1 MVKVVLFRFDSPTV
15 ILKSF
20 LIKKKLTCIFY
31 QVTTTAFGVKYGVN
45 NSKSTF
51 GSLVKVYTLY
61 VFNSQTVISKLL
73 IFNNY

>member
-20 LIKKKLTCIFY
+20 LIKKLICILY
-31 QVTTTAFGVKYGVN
+31 QVTTAFGVENDVN

-61 VFNSQTVISKLL
+61 VFNSQTVISKLS
-73 IFNNY
+73 IFDNY